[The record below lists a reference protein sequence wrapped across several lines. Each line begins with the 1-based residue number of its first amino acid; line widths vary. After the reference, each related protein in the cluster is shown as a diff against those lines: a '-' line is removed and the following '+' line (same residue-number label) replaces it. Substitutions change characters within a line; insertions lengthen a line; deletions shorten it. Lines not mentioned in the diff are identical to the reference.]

1 MPPIRTLYP
10 WALGILVVAAAV
22 AGVVLWVRADSRP
35 GVEVLLS
42 TPAPSPELKVYVS
55 GEVARPGI
63 YVLDEGDRLLAAIEA
78 AGGATQDADLSAV
91 NLALRV
97 ADEDHFDIPHIDD
110 VTDGASSLGLSS
122 GPGKVSINT
131 ASAEELQGLPGIGD
145 VKARAIVAYRDGNGP
160 FQTPEEILQVSG
172 IGPSTLEGIRDLIS
186 VR

>member
-1 MPPIRTLYP
+1 M
-10 WALGILVVAAAV
+10 VAAAV
-22 AGVVLWVRADSRP
+22 AGLVLWVRADSRP
-35 GVEVLLS
+35 SVEVLL
-42 TPAPSPELKVYVS
+42 PAPSPSPELKVYVS

-63 YVLDEGDRLLAAIEA
+63 YVLDEGDRLLDAIEA

-97 ADEDHFDIPHIDD
+97 ADEDHFDIPGIDD
-110 VTDGASSLGLSS
+110 ATDGASSLGLSS

-131 ASAEELQGLPGIGD
+131 ASVEELQSLPGIGD
-145 VKARAIVAYRDGNGP
+145 VKARAILAYRERNGR
-160 FQTPEEILQVSG
+160 FQTQEELLRVSG